1 MFWISIIFGGFRTNV
16 VEQFKENQ
24 NKQKLCKRF
33 TLHYVSSCLVRIGNQ
48 KRSFDWSKRFMS
60 SCTRHSQGSRPG
72 NSQLSF
78 CSLSLHRPQRWS
90 IFQGDGMVNVFF
102 RPPLPSMVFQ
112 WFWQSWTITIE
123 CFLGGP
129 TIGTNGFSMVFKILR
144 AMVYNGFEVSDGLVA
159 FLWISCSSSLIGGT
173 NDCLTCA
180 DGIGVAGRYLPDCLT
195 AHCTLLKESLI
206 LKWTLFNLFSGL
218 KMSWMPWQMGLKLGL
233 SASVLAPPNIDNW
246 KTMDVKCNVINR
258 RAI

>member
-1 MFWISIIFGGFRTNV
+1 
-16 VEQFKENQ
+16 
-24 NKQKLCKRF
+24 
-33 TLHYVSSCLVRIGNQ
+33 
-48 KRSFDWSKRFMS
+48 
-60 SCTRHSQGSRPG
+60 
-72 NSQLSF
+72 
-78 CSLSLHRPQRWS
+78 
-90 IFQGDGMVNVFF
+90 
-102 RPPLPSMVFQ
+102 MVFQ

-144 AMVYNGFEVSDGLVA
+144 AMVNNGFE
-159 FLWISCSSSLIGGT
+159 IT

-218 KMSWMPWQMGLKLGL
+218 KMSWTPWQMGLKLGL

-246 KTMDVKCNVINR
+246 KTMDVKCNVININTLFLYLEFHQADLNHQDTKVEWTWTQNDR
-258 RAI
+258 IK

>member
-1 MFWISIIFGGFRTNV
+1 MAMEWLMF
-16 VEQFKENQ
+16 
-24 NKQKLCKRF
+24 
-33 TLHYVSSCLVRIGNQ
+33 
-48 KRSFDWSKRFMS
+48 
-60 SCTRHSQGSRPG
+60 
-72 NSQLSF
+72 
-78 CSLSLHRPQRWS
+78 
-90 IFQGDGMVNVFF
+90 FF

-129 TIGTNGFSMVFKILR
+129 TIGIDGFSMVFKILR
-144 AMVYNGFEVSDGLVA
+144 AMVNNGFEV
-159 FLWISCSSSLIGGT
+159 T

-218 KMSWMPWQMGLKLGL
+218 KMSWTPWQMGLKLGL

-246 KTMDVKCNVINR
+246 KTREMLCHKQKSDLNKWFR
-258 RAI
+258 RRPVCSI